1 VISVSLGTLAHDVL
15 RLVAAHPGELD
26 AGTIAERLLPA
37 PPWRP
42 PFPATHA
49 ERAASYAA
57 WLTEERGPLSD
68 DGRARRGGRREAA
81 AARVS
86 RALGRLQERGLIETR
101 GPPIV
106 APWWLA
112 VAQRRGVLPALRS
125 AADVEGGDL
134 TSHVAMV
141 AEVEKGPRSAA
152 ALLGASPSGARKRV
166 YADLI
171 AWGVVLPPSQ
181 RWATEAGL
189 ALLQNTFAL
198 DVAP

>member
-1 VISVSLGTLAHDVL
+1 MISVAPGTLAHDVL

-26 AGTIAERLLPA
+26 ASTIAERLLPG

-57 WLTEERGPLSD
+57 WLTEERGPLGA
-68 DGRARRGGRREAA
+68 DGRTRTGGRREAA

-101 GPPIV
+101 GPPIL

-125 AADVEGGDL
+125 AADVDDGDL

-141 AEVEKGPRSAA
+141 AEVEKGPRTAA
-152 ALLGASPSGARKRV
+152 ALLGTSPSGARKRV

-171 AWGVVLPPSQ
+171 AWGVILPPSQ

-189 ALLQNTFAL
+189 ALLRNYFAPAI
-198 DVAP
+198 AP

>member
-1 VISVSLGTLAHDVL
+1 MISVTPGTLAHDVL
-15 RLVAAHPGELD
+15 ALVAAHPGELD
-26 AGTIAERLLPA
+26 ASTIAERLLPA

-57 WLTEERGPLSD
+57 WLTEERGPLSA
-68 DGRARRGGRREAA
+68 DGRTRVGGRREAA

-86 RALGRLQERGLIETR
+86 RALGRLQERGLVETR
-101 GPPIV
+101 GPPVV

-112 VAQRRGVLPALRS
+112 VARRRGVLPALRS
-125 AADVEGGDL
+125 AADVDGGDL
-134 TSHVAMV
+134 AGHVAMV

-152 ALLGASPSGARKRV
+152 ALLGPSPSGARKRT
-166 YADLI
+166 YADLV
-171 AWGVVLPPSQ
+171 AWGVILPPSQ

-189 ALLQNTFAL
+189 ALLQDSFARAI
-198 DVAP
+198 AP